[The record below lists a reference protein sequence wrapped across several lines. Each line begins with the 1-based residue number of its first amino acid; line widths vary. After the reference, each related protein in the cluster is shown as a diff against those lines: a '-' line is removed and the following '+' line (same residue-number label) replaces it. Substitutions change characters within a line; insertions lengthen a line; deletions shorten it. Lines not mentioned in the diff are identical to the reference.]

1 MTVRTK
7 LDHIN
12 PEMQDTEE
20 DDRID
25 QKDAEYKEKMRRK
38 REGRQMKEGR
48 LLLGNY
54 VLVKQP
60 KRNKWST
67 PYEPVFYIVNDIQ
80 GSRITARRTTDGR
93 IVCRDASQFKLVN
106 TVINT
111 ADEQE
116 AKEETTQPEVKPYLT
131 YHSLRSLMSPIRRRQ
146 VQTQGRRI
154 HLLRNRETQRQMQEE
169 AKLK

>member
-146 VQTQGRRI
+146 R
-154 HLLRNRETQRQMQEE
+154 RNRETQRQMLEE
-169 AKLK
+169 AKPKWQANR